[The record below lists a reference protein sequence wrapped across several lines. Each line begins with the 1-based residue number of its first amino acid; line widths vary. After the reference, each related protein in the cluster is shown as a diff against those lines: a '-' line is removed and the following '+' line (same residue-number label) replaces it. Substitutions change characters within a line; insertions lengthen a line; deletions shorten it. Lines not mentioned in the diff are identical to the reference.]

1 MLLFFCQL
9 RKLNSFSL
17 FLLKPFYISSNT
29 IEMFAIEATGI
40 EKSFGEKKVLN
51 GIDLNIQKGTIHAV
65 LGPNGSGKTT
75 LIKILS
81 TLLKADG
88 GNIRVGGHDVSLHPD
103 KVRESI
109 SLTGQNASV
118 DEDLTGYENLFL
130 FARLLGY
137 PASEAKVRANE
148 LLSAFDLNE
157 SGNKLVKS
165 YSGGMRRRL
174 DIAASIVK
182 IADIL
187 FLDEPTTGLDP
198 RSRNSLWSVF
208 RSLSRKGTT
217 ILLSTQYLE
226 EAEQLADKIT
236 VIDEGRVISEGT
248 SNELKDSI
256 GNNVLHVHLNGVE
269 KLHLDKF
276 LERIESPNVQTEH
289 EGKKISFPVSGH
301 KQAIT
306 ILWEFQKNNIEITA
320 FNLARPDLNE
330 VFLSLTGKLKN
341 NQNEE
346 ESQSYK
352 ETEEES
358 ADLSVSQILEH
369 AKPYH
374 RSGSLSNKLMFG
386 WRNLVKVKHIPEQ
399 FMDVLITPIM
409 FTFTFTF
416 IFGGALAGST
426 GAYLK
431 FFLPG
436 ILVQT
441 LTFNASY
448 SGININNDVSK
459 GIFDRFRSMPIWLP
473 APLSGIFIGDF
484 FRHLLSG
491 CLVLIFGFI
500 LGFRSGA
507 GIPAFVISFIIMI
520 FFAMSISWLFI
531 IMGLTMRSASA
542 VMSFGWLILMPLVF
556 LSNIFTDPSTMP
568 RWLQTFIS
576 FNPLAW
582 QVNAVRGLLGGTPSG
597 KDILTALGSSLA
609 ITAILFP
616 LTVWIYKKER

>member
-1 MLLFFCQL
+1 
-9 RKLNSFSL
+9 
-17 FLLKPFYISSNT
+17 
-29 IEMFAIEATGI
+29 MFAIEASGI
-40 EKSFGEKKVLN
+40 TKSFGEKKVLN
-51 GIDLNIQKGTIHAV
+51 GIGLNIPKGTIHAV

-88 GNIRVGGHDVSLHPD
+88 GMIKVGGYDVSLHPD

-118 DEDLTGYENLFL
+118 DEELTGYENLFL

-137 PASEAKVRANE
+137 PASEARTRANE
-148 LLSAFDLNE
+148 LLSAFDLKE
-157 SGNKLVKS
+157 SGSKLVKS

-182 IADIL
+182 ISDIL

-198 RSRNSLWSVF
+198 RSRNGLWSII
-208 RSLSRKGTT
+208 RSLARKGTT
-217 ILLSTQYLE
+217 ILLTTQYLE

-248 SNELKDSI
+248 SNELKASV
-256 GNNVLHVHLNGVE
+256 GNNILHVHLNGVE
-269 KLHLDKF
+269 KTHLEEVLKS
-276 LERIESPNVQTEH
+276 IESQNVQTEH
-289 EGKKISFPVSGH
+289 ESKKISFPVSGQ
-301 KQAIT
+301 KQAIS
-306 ILWEFQKNNIEITA
+306 ILGELQKNDIEITA
-320 FNLARPDLNE
+320 FNLSRPDLNE
-330 VFLSLTGKLKN
+330 VFLSLTGKLKE

-346 ESQSYK
+346 ENQYDK
-352 ETEEES
+352 KTDQEPETI
-358 ADLSVSQILEH
+358 SVLKILEH

-484 FRHLLSG
+484 FRHLISG
-491 CLVLIFGFI
+491 SLVLLFGFI

-507 GIPAFVISFIIMI
+507 GIPAFVLSFVLMI
-520 FFAMSISWLFI
+520 FFAMSISWIFI

-542 VMSFGWLILMPLVF
+542 VMSVGWLILMPLVF

-568 RWLQTFIS
+568 HWLQTFIS
-576 FNPLAW
+576 YNPLAW
-582 QVNAVRGLLGGTPSG
+582 QVDAVRGLLNGTPSV
-597 KDILTALGSSLA
+597 KDIFTALGGSIA
-609 ITAILFP
+609 ITIILFP
-616 LTVWIYKKER
+616 VTLWVYKKER

>member
-1 MLLFFCQL
+1 LPVFVKTFIQFGSI
-9 RKLNSFSL
+9 LN
-17 FLLKPFYISSNT
+17 
-29 IEMFAIEATGI
+29 EMYAIEATGI
-40 EKSFGEKKVLN
+40 KKSFGEKQVLN
-51 GIDLNIQKGTIHAV
+51 GIDLKIQKGTIHAV

-88 GNIRVGGHDVSLHPD
+88 GTIKVSGYDASQNPD
-103 KVRESI
+103 KIRESI

-118 DEDLTGYENLFL
+118 DEELTGYENLFL

-137 PASEAKVRANE
+137 PASEARIRANE
-148 LLSAFDLNE
+148 LLTAFELKE
-157 SGNKLVKS
+157 AGNKLVKT

-174 DIAASIVK
+174 DIAASIVR
-182 IADIL
+182 ISDIL

-198 RSRNSLWSVF
+198 RSRNSLWSII
-208 RSLSRKGTT
+208 RNLARKGTT

-236 VIDEGRVISEGT
+236 VIDEGQVISEGT
-248 SNELKDSI
+248 SNELKASI

-269 KLHLDKF
+269 KHHLEKV
-276 LERIESPNVQTEH
+276 LESIESPHVLSEH
-289 EGKKISFPVSGH
+289 ENKKISFPVSGQKH
-301 KQAIT
+301 AIT
-306 ILWEFQKNNIEITA
+306 ILGELQNNNIEITA
-320 FNLARPDLNE
+320 FNLSRPDLNE
-330 VFLSLTGKLKN
+330 VFLSLTGKLKEN
-341 NQNEE
+341 RDDEE
-346 ESQSYK
+346 YQFM
-352 ETEEES
+352 ETSEKHE
-358 ADLSVSQILEH
+358 AITVAQILDH
-369 AKPYH
+369 ARPYH

-441 LTFNASY
+441 LTFNAMY
-448 SGININNDVSK
+448 AGININNDVSK

-484 FRHLLSG
+484 LRHLISG
-491 CLVLIFGFI
+491 SLVLLFGFI
-500 LGFRSGA
+500 LGFRSDA
-507 GIPAFVISFIIMI
+507 GIPAFFLSFLLMI
-520 FFAMSISWLFI
+520 FFAMSVSWLFI
-531 IMGLTMRSASA
+531 IMGLTMRSSSA

-556 LSNIFTDPSTMP
+556 MSNIFTDPSTMP
-568 RWLQTFIS
+568 KWLQTFIS

-582 QVNAVRGLLGGTPSG
+582 QVDAVRGLLGGTSTA
-597 KDILTALGSSLA
+597 KDILTALGASLG
-609 ITAILFP
+609 ITAVLFP
-616 LTVWIYKKER
+616 LTVWVYKKER

>member
-1 MLLFFCQL
+1 
-9 RKLNSFSL
+9 
-17 FLLKPFYISSNT
+17 
-29 IEMFAIEATGI
+29 MFAIEATGI
-40 EKSFGEKKVLN
+40 VKTFGEKKVLN

-81 TLLKADG
+81 TLLKADSG
-88 GNIRVGGHDVSLHPD
+88 TIKVGDYDVSAHPD

-118 DEDLTGYENLFL
+118 DEELTGYENLFL

-137 PASEAKVRANE
+137 PAAEARARAGE
-148 LLSAFDLNE
+148 LLSAFDLKD

-182 IADIL
+182 ISDIL

-198 RSRNSLWSVF
+198 RSRNSLWSII
-208 RSLSRKGTT
+208 RSLARKGTT

-248 SNELKDSI
+248 SNELKASI

-269 KLHLDKF
+269 KLHLERV
-276 LERIESPNVQTEH
+276 LESIESPNVQAEH
-289 EGKKISFPVSGH
+289 ESKKISFPVSGQQ
-301 KQAIT
+301 QAIS
-306 ILWEFQKNNIEITA
+306 ILGELQKNNIEITA

-330 VFLSLTGKLKN
+330 VFLSLTGKLKDTR
-341 NQNEE
+341 NEE
-346 ESQSYK
+346 ENQSYQA
-352 ETEEES
+352 TEEET
-358 ADLSVSQILEH
+358 AALSLSRILEH

-484 FRHLLSG
+484 FRHLISG
-491 CLVLIFGFI
+491 SLVLLFGFI
-500 LGFRSGA
+500 LGFRSDA
-507 GIPAFVISFIIMI
+507 GIPAFVVSFLIMI
-520 FFAMSISWLFI
+520 FFAMSVSWLFI
-531 IMGLTMRSASA
+531 IMGLTMRSSSA

-556 LSNIFTDPSTMP
+556 LSNIFTSPSTMP
-568 RWLQTFIS
+568 HWLQTFIS

-582 QVNAVRGLLGGTPSG
+582 QVDAVRGLLGGTPSAR
-597 KDILTALGSSLA
+597 DIFSALGASLA
-609 ITAILFP
+609 ITLILFP
-616 LTVWIYKKER
+616 ITIWIYKKER

>member
-1 MLLFFCQL
+1 
-9 RKLNSFSL
+9 
-17 FLLKPFYISSNT
+17 
-29 IEMFAIEATGI
+29 MFAIEATGI
-40 EKSFGEKKVLN
+40 VKSFGEKKVLN

-88 GNIRVGGHDVSLHPD
+88 GSIKVGGNDVSLYPD

-118 DEDLTGYENLFL
+118 DEELTGYENLYL

-137 PASEAKVRANE
+137 PASEAKARANE
-148 LLSAFDLNE
+148 LLTAFDLKE
-157 SGNKLVKS
+157 SANKVVKG
-165 YSGGMRRRL
+165 YSGGMRRKL

-182 IADIL
+182 ISDIL

-198 RSRNSLWSVF
+198 RSRNSLWSII
-208 RSLSRKGTT
+208 RSLARKGTT

-236 VIDEGRVISEGT
+236 VIDEGKVITEGT
-248 SNELKDSI
+248 SNELKASI

-269 KLHLDKF
+269 KQHLEKV
-276 LERIESPNVQTEH
+276 LESIASPSVQTEH
-289 EGKKISFPVSGH
+289 ERKKISFPVSGQE
-301 KQAIT
+301 QAIT
-306 ILWEFQKNNIEITA
+306 ILSELQKNDIEITA

-330 VFLSLTGKLKN
+330 VFLSLTGKLKDDR
-341 NQNEE
+341 NEE
-346 ESQSYK
+346 ENQYSRG
-352 ETEEES
+352 TEET
-358 ADLSVSQILEH
+358 AGLSVSQILEH

-374 RSGSLSNKLMFG
+374 RAGSLSNKLMFG
-386 WRNLVKVKHIPEQ
+386 WRNIVKVRHIPEQ

-426 GAYLK
+426 AAYLK

-441 LTFNASY
+441 LTFNSSY

-484 FRHLLSG
+484 FRHLISG
-491 CLVLIFGFI
+491 MLVLLFGLI
-500 LGFRSGA
+500 LGFRSDA
-507 GIPAFVISFIIMI
+507 GIMAFVLSFVLMI
-520 FFAMSISWLFI
+520 FFAMSVSWVFI
-531 IMGLTMRSASA
+531 IMGLTMRSSSA
-542 VMSFGWLILMPLVF
+542 VMSVGWLILMPLVF

-568 RWLQTFIS
+568 HWLQTFIS

-582 QVNAVRGLLGGTPSG
+582 QVDAVRGLLGGTPSA
-597 KDILTALGSSLA
+597 KEIFSALGASLA
-609 ITAILFP
+609 ITLILLP
-616 LTVWIYKKER
+616 ITIWIYKKER

>member
-1 MLLFFCQL
+1 M
-9 RKLNSFSL
+9 
-17 FLLKPFYISSNT
+17 
-29 IEMFAIEATGI
+29 MFAIEARGI
-40 EKSFGEKKVLN
+40 IKSFGEKKVLD
-51 GIDLNIQKGTIHAV
+51 GIDLKIQKGSIHAV

-81 TLLKADG
+81 TLLKADN
-88 GNIRVGGHDVSLHPD
+88 GNIKVGGYDASEHPE
-103 KVRESI
+103 KIRECI

-118 DEDLTGYENLFL
+118 DEELTGSENLFL

-137 PASEAKVRANE
+137 PASEAKARANE
-148 LLSAFDLNE
+148 LLSAFDLKE
-157 SGNKLVKS
+157 SGNKLVKT

-198 RSRNSLWSVF
+198 RSRNNLWAVI
-208 RSLSRKGTT
+208 RSLARKGTT

-248 SNELKDSI
+248 SNELKASI
-256 GNNVLHVHLNGVE
+256 GNNMLHVHLNGVE
-269 KLHLDKF
+269 KLHLEKVLRHIDY
-276 LERIESPNVQTEH
+276 PGVQTEQ
-289 EGKKISFPVSGH
+289 ENKKISFPVSGH

-306 ILWEFQKNNIEITA
+306 ILGELQNNDIEITA
-320 FNLARPDLNE
+320 FNLSRPDLNE
-330 VFLSLTGKLKN
+330 VFLSLTGKLKDN
-341 NQNEE
+341 HDEE
-346 ESQSYK
+346 ENQYNSG
-352 ETEEES
+352 TDEEP
-358 ADLSVSQILEH
+358 AALSVSQIVEH

-374 RSGSLSNKLMFG
+374 RSGSFSNKLMFG
-386 WRNLVKVKHIPEQ
+386 WRNIVKVKHIPEQ

-441 LTFNASY
+441 LTFNAMY
-448 SGININNDVSK
+448 AGININNDVSK

-484 FRHLLSG
+484 FRHLISG
-491 CLVLIFGFI
+491 SLVLLFGFI
-500 LGFRSGA
+500 LGFRSEA
-507 GIPAFVISFIIMI
+507 GIPAFILSFLIMI
-520 FFAMSISWLFI
+520 FFAMSVSWVFI
-531 IMGLTMRSASA
+531 IMGLTMRSSSA
-542 VMSFGWLILMPLVF
+542 VMSVGWLILMPLVF
-556 LSNIFTDPSTMP
+556 LSNIFTNPSTMP
-568 RWLQTFIS
+568 HWLQTFIS

-582 QVNAVRGLLGGTPSG
+582 QVDAVRGLLGGTPSV
-597 KDILTALGSSLA
+597 KEIFTALGASCA
-609 ITAILFP
+609 ITGILFP
-616 LTVWIYKKER
+616 LTVWAYKKER

>member
-1 MLLFFCQL
+1 
-9 RKLNSFSL
+9 
-17 FLLKPFYISSNT
+17 
-29 IEMFAIEATGI
+29 MFAIDATGI
-40 EKSFGEKKVLN
+40 VKSFGEKKVLD
-51 GIDLNIQKGTIHAV
+51 GIDLKIQKGNIHAV

-88 GNIRVGGHDVSLHPD
+88 GNIRVGGYDASEHPE
-103 KVRESI
+103 KVRECI

-118 DEDLTGYENLFL
+118 DEELTGYENLYL

-137 PASEAKVRANE
+137 PASEAKERAYE
-148 LLSAFDLNE
+148 LLSAFDLKE

-208 RSLSRKGTT
+208 RSLARKGIT

-248 SNELKDSI
+248 SNELKASI

-269 KLHLDKF
+269 KLHLEKV
-276 LERIESPNVQTEH
+276 LQSIESPSVQTEH
-289 EGKKISFPVSGH
+289 ESKKISFPVSGQ

-306 ILWEFQKNNIEITA
+306 ILAELQKNDIEITS
-320 FNLARPDLNE
+320 FNLSRPDLNE
-330 VFLSLTGKLKN
+330 VFLSLTGKLKDN
-341 NQNEE
+341 RNEE
-346 ESQSYK
+346 ENQYNRG
-352 ETEEES
+352 TEEGLT
-358 ADLSVSQILEH
+358 ALSVAQIVEH

-409 FTFTFTF
+409 FTFTFTY

-441 LTFNASY
+441 LTFNAMY
-448 SGININNDVSK
+448 AGININNDVSK

-484 FRHLLSG
+484 FRHLISG
-491 CLVLIFGFI
+491 SLVLLFGFI
-500 LGFRSGA
+500 LGFRSDA
-507 GIPAFVISFIIMI
+507 GIPAFVLSFLLMI
-520 FFAMSISWLFI
+520 FFAMSVSWIFI

-556 LSNIFTDPSTMP
+556 MSNIFADPSTMP
-568 RWLQTFIS
+568 NWLQTFIS
-576 FNPLAW
+576 YNPLAW
-582 QVNAVRGLLGGTPSG
+582 QVDAVRGLLGGTSSG
-597 KDILTALGSSLA
+597 KVILTALGASLG
-609 ITAILFP
+609 ITLILFP
-616 LTVWIYKKER
+616 LTVWCYKKER

>member
-1 MLLFFCQL
+1 
-9 RKLNSFSL
+9 
-17 FLLKPFYISSNT
+17 
-29 IEMFAIEATGI
+29 MFAIDATGI
-40 EKSFGEKKVLN
+40 VKSFGDKKVLD
-51 GIDLNIQKGTIHAV
+51 GINLKIRKGNIHAV

-81 TLLKADG
+81 TLLKADEG
-88 GNIRVGGHDVSLHPD
+88 AIRVGGYDASEHPE
-103 KVRESI
+103 KIRECI

-137 PASEAKVRANE
+137 PASEARTRANE
-148 LLSAFDLNE
+148 LLSAFDLKE

-165 YSGGMRRRL
+165 YSGGMRRKL

-182 IADIL
+182 ISDIL

-198 RSRNSLWSVF
+198 RSRNSLWSII
-208 RSLSRKGTT
+208 RNLARKGTT

-236 VIDEGRVISEGT
+236 VIDEGKVISEGT
-248 SNELKDSI
+248 INELKASI

-269 KLHLDKF
+269 KLHLEKV
-276 LERIESPNVQTEH
+276 LQSIEIPSVQTEQ
-289 EGKKISFPVSGH
+289 ESKKISFPVSGQE
-301 KQAIT
+301 QAIT
-306 ILWEFQKNNIEITA
+306 ILSELQKSNIEITA

-330 VFLSLTGKLKN
+330 VFLSLTGKLKD

-346 ESQSYK
+346 EYPYK
-352 ETEEES
+352 KGSEEEP
-358 ADLSVSQILEH
+358 APLSISQILEH

-484 FRHLLSG
+484 FRHLISG
-491 CLVLIFGFI
+491 SLVLLFGFI
-500 LGFRSGA
+500 LGFRSEA
-507 GIPAFVISFIIMI
+507 GILAFVVSFLLMI

-531 IMGLTMRSASA
+531 IMGLTMRSSSA

-568 RWLQTFIS
+568 HWLQTFIS

-582 QVNAVRGLLGGTPSG
+582 QVDAVRGLLGGSPSA
-597 KDILTALGSSLA
+597 KDILTALGASLG
-609 ITAILFP
+609 ITIILFP
-616 LTVWIYKKER
+616 IAIWIYKKER